1 MLPLLSPL
9 LVLLPL
15 LLLFEEFPPFVD
27 EPSLLPEL
35 LPEEPPVVP
44 DSPFEEPP
52 ELPEPLSVL
61 PESSPPS
68 ESPEPPS

>member
-9 LVLLPL
+9 PVLLPL

-61 PESSPPS
+61 PE
-68 ESPEPPS
+68 